1 MANDQAAFGSAIY
14 SALGGTAASPAVY
27 YALAPQGTEPP
38 YVIFQRQAGVDEY
51 TFTSQTVNTE
61 YVVKVVSNRNWP
73 TEARAAYGTVH
84 NTFQNAALSMTGFTL
99 LRCERVS
106 TIEYIDPDRY
116 WHVGGIYRIEA
127 QAT

>member
-14 SALGGTAASPAVY
+14 SALGGTASSPAVY

-38 YVIFQRQAGVDEY
+38 YVIFQRQAGADEY

-84 NTFQNAALSMTGFTL
+84 NTIQNAALSMTGFTL

-127 QAT
+127 EAT